1 MPCAVVVPG
10 GVLATRLPPS
20 LDDGRGVVCEELEED
35 VFVVE
40 EVLEEVV
47 VGVVLD
53 EDDEEVL
60 LEMLAEATLVLEDDP
75 PKAFGPASP

>member
-20 LDDGRGVVCEELEED
+20 LDDGRGVVCEELEDD

-40 EVLEEVV
+40 DVLEEVV
-47 VGVVLD
+47 VGVVL
-53 EDDEEVL
+53 ELLEEVL
-60 LEMLAEATLVLEDDP
+60 LEMLAEATLVFDDEP